1 MIKLKYDTDLNL
13 LIDTINVIKV
23 KDNRYSFDKNN
34 FKWSI
39 RNHPQSPI
47 PNPQS
52 PVKMFKYLID
62 CFQKY

>member
-1 MIKLKYDTDLNL
+1 MIKLKHDTDLNL

-39 RNHPQSPI
+39 RNHK
-47 PNPQS
+47 
-52 PVKMFKYLID
+52 VDKF
-62 CFQKY
+62 FQKKNAF